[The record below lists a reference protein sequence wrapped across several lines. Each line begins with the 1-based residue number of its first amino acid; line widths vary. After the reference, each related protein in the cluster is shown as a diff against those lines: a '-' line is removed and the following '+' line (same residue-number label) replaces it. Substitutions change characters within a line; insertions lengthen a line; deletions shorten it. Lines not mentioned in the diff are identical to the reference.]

1 MLFAF
6 NLCLIRLVVRFGMV
20 ILNRKIILP
29 THDKIQEIEWFRVLE
44 TINKRKSL
52 NILSLIEVA
61 EIIKTKD
68 NTATRKWL
76 EKKGIKI
83 YKDTKAHY
91 VYEIDVA
98 VEIDKPWV
106 VNLINKYPEK
116 WKDIYKKTVKDNAVY
131 EMVLLSLGEDLSHLP
146 TTKIKSLNGNDKKLF
161 EKLTA

>member
-1 MLFAF
+1 M
-6 NLCLIRLVVRFGMV
+6 VVRFGMV
-20 ILNRKIILP
+20 ILDRKIILP

-76 EKKGIKI
+76 EKKGVKV
-83 YKDTKAHY
+83 YKETKTHF

-106 VNLINKYPEK
+106 INLMNRYPEK

-131 EMVLLSLGEDLSHLP
+131 EMVLLSLDEDLGYLP
-146 TTKIKSLNGNDKKLF
+146 TTKIKSLNESDKKLF
-161 EKLTA
+161 KKLTA